1 MVKVSVYLDMHIF
14 VMDAAEYIIE
24 QRSRRYFANVQ
35 DDLQLHILRMFKG
48 IFSLDVG
55 MYKLKIVPLFILNLN
70 SRRHY
75 LFFFSKYR
83 K

>member
-1 MVKVSVYLDMHIF
+1 MHVF
-14 VMDAAEYIIE
+14 VMDATEYIIE

-35 DDLQLHILRMFKG
+35 DDLQLHISRMFKG

-55 MYKLKIVPLFILNLN
+55 MYKLKIVPLLNLN

-75 LFFFSKYR
+75 LFFSKYR